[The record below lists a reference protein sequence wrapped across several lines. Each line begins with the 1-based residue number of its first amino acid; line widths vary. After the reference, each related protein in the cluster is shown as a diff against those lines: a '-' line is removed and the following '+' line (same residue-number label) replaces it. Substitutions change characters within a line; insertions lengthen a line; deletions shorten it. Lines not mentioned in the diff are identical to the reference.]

1 MINFWSYNQEYK
13 KIKKNIFNSI
23 DNSLRS
29 GKLFFGPELEKFE
42 NKFINLYKSKYG
54 LAVGSGTDA
63 LYIAL
68 KALNIGYNDEV
79 ITVSNT
85 AIPTVSAII
94 TSGAKVKFVD
104 IGTDYLMD
112 VNKIEKC
119 ITKNTKA
126 IIPVHLYGQSCDMD
140 KICNLARKNNIKV
153 IEDCA
158 QAQGAMYKNKHVG
171 SIGDVG
177 CFSFYPTKILG
188 AYGDGGFLTTQSK
201 KLYGKMKRM
210 RFYGIE
216 NFNKKNKYNN
226 KYYSNEH
233 GINSRISEIQ
243 LSILNIKLPKVNYWI
258 NKRRKIAKMYYEGL
272 KKTSLKLPIEN
283 KKNKNVY
290 HLYTVYH
297 PKRDLILK
305 KMIKKKINL
314 KIYYPF
320 PIHNMNGYKKI
331 IKSKK
336 INLKVTE
343 KMSHGVFSLPLY
355 PEIKLN
361 NIKRII
367 KSLISVLNTI

>member
-42 NKFINLYKSKYG
+42 KKFINLYKSKYG

-68 KALNIGYNDEV
+68 KTLNIGYNDEV

-85 AIPTVSAII
+85 AIPTVSAIV
-94 TSGAKVKFVD
+94 TTGAKVTFVD

-119 ITKNTKA
+119 ITRNTKA
-126 IIPVHLYGQSCDMD
+126 IVPVHLYGQSCDMD
-140 KICNLARKNNIKV
+140 KICKLAKKYNLKV
-153 IEDCA
+153 IEECA
-158 QAQGAMYKNKHVG
+158 QAQGAKYKNIHVG
-171 SIGDVG
+171 SIGDIG

-216 NFNKKNKYNN
+216 NFNRKNKYNN

-233 GINSRISEIQ
+233 GINSRISEMQ

-258 NKRRKIAKMYYEGL
+258 NKRRKIAKMYFEGL
-272 KKTSLKLPIEN
+272 KNTSLKLPIEN
-283 KKNKNVY
+283 KTNKDVY

-297 PKRDLILK
+297 PKRDLIV
-305 KMIKKKINL
+305 
-314 KIYYPF
+314 
-320 PIHNMNGYKKI
+320 
-331 IKSKK
+331 
-336 INLKVTE
+336 KVQ
-343 KMSHGVFSLPLY
+343 MDF
-355 PEIKLN
+355 
-361 NIKRII
+361 
-367 KSLISVLNTI
+367 